1 MNLQSYIGKL
11 VKLTLTNN
19 KILIG
24 KVIDFDDK
32 VDNFDGYNSIEI
44 DTGRI
49 TYDISE
55 NKIKTIFCTFITTK
69 DTRHIPS
76 TISSFKPI
84 DFLSSILNTKFI

>member
-49 TYDISE
+49 TYVISE
-55 NKIKTIFCTFITTK
+55 NKIKTIV
-69 DTRHIPS
+69 
-76 TISSFKPI
+76 
-84 DFLSSILNTKFI
+84 LQ

>member
-1 MNLQSYIGKL
+1 MNLQSYIVKL

-32 VDNFDGYNSIEI
+32 FDNFDGYNSIEI

-55 NKIKTIFCTFITTK
+55 NKIKTIVLQK
-69 DTRHIPS
+69 
-76 TISSFKPI
+76 
-84 DFLSSILNTKFI
+84 

>member
-24 KVIDFDDK
+24 KAIDFDDK

-55 NKIKTIFCTFITTK
+55 NKIKTIVLQK
-69 DTRHIPS
+69 
-76 TISSFKPI
+76 
-84 DFLSSILNTKFI
+84 

>member
-44 DTGRI
+44 DTGRT

-55 NKIKTIFCTFITTK
+55 NKIKTIVLQK
-69 DTRHIPS
+69 
-76 TISSFKPI
+76 
-84 DFLSSILNTKFI
+84 

>member
-44 DTGRI
+44 DIGRI

-55 NKIKTIFCTFITTK
+55 NKIKTIVLQK
-69 DTRHIPS
+69 
-76 TISSFKPI
+76 
-84 DFLSSILNTKFI
+84 

>member
-19 KILIG
+19 KILIE

-55 NKIKTIFCTFITTK
+55 NKIKTIV
-69 DTRHIPS
+69 
-76 TISSFKPI
+76 
-84 DFLSSILNTKFI
+84 LQ

>member
-24 KVIDFDDK
+24 KVIGFDDK

-55 NKIKTIFCTFITTK
+55 NKIKTIV
-69 DTRHIPS
+69 
-76 TISSFKPI
+76 
-84 DFLSSILNTKFI
+84 LQ

>member
-24 KVIDFDDK
+24 KVIDFDNK

-55 NKIKTIFCTFITTK
+55 NKIKTIV
-69 DTRHIPS
+69 
-76 TISSFKPI
+76 
-84 DFLSSILNTKFI
+84 LQ

>member
-55 NKIKTIFCTFITTK
+55 NKIKTIV
-69 DTRHIPS
+69 
-76 TISSFKPI
+76 
-84 DFLSSILNTKFI
+84 L

>member
-11 VKLTLTNN
+11 VELTLTNN

-55 NKIKTIFCTFITTK
+55 NKIKTIVLQK
-69 DTRHIPS
+69 
-76 TISSFKPI
+76 
-84 DFLSSILNTKFI
+84 

>member
-1 MNLQSYIGKL
+1 NLQSYIGKL

-55 NKIKTIFCTFITTK
+55 NKIKTIV
-69 DTRHIPS
+69 
-76 TISSFKPI
+76 
-84 DFLSSILNTKFI
+84 LQ

>member
-1 MNLQSYIGKL
+1 MNLQSYIVKL

-49 TYDISE
+49 TYDILEKEINQS
-55 NKIKTIFCTFITTK
+55 KSKYQ
-69 DTRHIPS
+69 
-76 TISSFKPI
+76 
-84 DFLSSILNTKFI
+84 

>member
-24 KVIDFDDK
+24 KVIGFDDK

-55 NKIKTIFCTFITTK
+55 NKIKTIVLQK
-69 DTRHIPS
+69 
-76 TISSFKPI
+76 
-84 DFLSSILNTKFI
+84 

>member
-1 MNLQSYIGKL
+1 MIKYEFTVSYIGKL

-55 NKIKTIFCTFITTK
+55 NKIKTIVLQK
-69 DTRHIPS
+69 
-76 TISSFKPI
+76 
-84 DFLSSILNTKFI
+84 

>member
-55 NKIKTIFCTFITTK
+55 NKIKIIV
-69 DTRHIPS
+69 
-76 TISSFKPI
+76 
-84 DFLSSILNTKFI
+84 LQ

>member
-1 MNLQSYIGKL
+1 MNLQSYIVKL

-32 VDNFDGYNSIEI
+32 VDNFDGYNSLEI

-55 NKIKTIFCTFITTK
+55 NKIKTIVLQK
-69 DTRHIPS
+69 
-76 TISSFKPI
+76 
-84 DFLSSILNTKFI
+84 

>member
-1 MNLQSYIGKL
+1 MNLQSYIVKL

-55 NKIKTIFCTFITTK
+55 NKIKTIVLQK
-69 DTRHIPS
+69 
-76 TISSFKPI
+76 
-84 DFLSSILNTKFI
+84 

>member
-32 VDNFDGYNSIEI
+32 VDNFDCYNSIEI

-55 NKIKTIFCTFITTK
+55 NKIKTIVLQK
-69 DTRHIPS
+69 
-76 TISSFKPI
+76 
-84 DFLSSILNTKFI
+84 

>member
-55 NKIKTIFCTFITTK
+55 NKIITIVLQK
-69 DTRHIPS
+69 
-76 TISSFKPI
+76 
-84 DFLSSILNTKFI
+84 

>member
-1 MNLQSYIGKL
+1 MNLQSYIVKL

-55 NKIKTIFCTFITTK
+55 NKIKTIV
-69 DTRHIPS
+69 
-76 TISSFKPI
+76 
-84 DFLSSILNTKFI
+84 LQ

>member
-49 TYDISE
+49 TYDISD
-55 NKIKTIFCTFITTK
+55 NKIKTIV
-69 DTRHIPS
+69 
-76 TISSFKPI
+76 
-84 DFLSSILNTKFI
+84 LQ

>member
-1 MNLQSYIGKL
+1 MGKL

-55 NKIKTIFCTFITTK
+55 NKIKTIV
-69 DTRHIPS
+69 
-76 TISSFKPI
+76 
-84 DFLSSILNTKFI
+84 LQ

>member
-32 VDNFDGYNSIEI
+32 IDNFDGYNSIEI

-55 NKIKTIFCTFITTK
+55 NKIKYIQIITK
-69 DTRHIPS
+69 
-76 TISSFKPI
+76 
-84 DFLSSILNTKFI
+84 

>member
-44 DTGRI
+44 NTGRI

-55 NKIKTIFCTFITTK
+55 NKIKTIV
-69 DTRHIPS
+69 
-76 TISSFKPI
+76 
-84 DFLSSILNTKFI
+84 LQ

>member
-49 TYDISE
+49 TYDIPE
-55 NKIKTIFCTFITTK
+55 NKIKTIV
-69 DTRHIPS
+69 
-76 TISSFKPI
+76 
-84 DFLSSILNTKFI
+84 LQ

>member
-49 TYDISE
+49 IYDISE
-55 NKIKTIFCTFITTK
+55 NKIKTIV
-69 DTRHIPS
+69 
-76 TISSFKPI
+76 
-84 DFLSSILNTKFI
+84 LQ

>member
-1 MNLQSYIGKL
+1 MNLQSYIGKI
-11 VKLTLTNN
+11 VKLELTNN

-55 NKIKTIFCTFITTK
+55 NKIKTI
-69 DTRHIPS
+69 
-76 TISSFKPI
+76 
-84 DFLSSILNTKFI
+84 ILQ

>member
-11 VKLTLTNN
+11 VKLMLTNN

-55 NKIKTIFCTFITTK
+55 NKIKTIVLQK
-69 DTRHIPS
+69 
-76 TISSFKPI
+76 
-84 DFLSSILNTKFI
+84 

>member
-49 TYDISE
+49 TYDILE
-55 NKIKTIFCTFITTK
+55 NKIKTIVLQK
-69 DTRHIPS
+69 
-76 TISSFKPI
+76 
-84 DFLSSILNTKFI
+84 

>member
-32 VDNFDGYNSIEI
+32 VDNFDGYNLIEI

-55 NKIKTIFCTFITTK
+55 NKIKTIV
-69 DTRHIPS
+69 
-76 TISSFKPI
+76 
-84 DFLSSILNTKFI
+84 LQ

>member
-11 VKLTLTNN
+11 VRLTLTNN

-44 DTGRI
+44 DTGRV

-55 NKIKTIFCTFITTK
+55 NKIKTIV
-69 DTRHIPS
+69 
-76 TISSFKPI
+76 
-84 DFLSSILNTKFI
+84 L

>member
-11 VKLTLTNN
+11 VRLTLTNN

-44 DTGRI
+44 DTGRV

-55 NKIKTIFCTFITTK
+55 NKIKTIV
-69 DTRHIPS
+69 
-76 TISSFKPI
+76 
-84 DFLSSILNTKFI
+84 LQ

>member
-55 NKIKTIFCTFITTK
+55 NEINQSKSKYQ
-69 DTRHIPS
+69 
-76 TISSFKPI
+76 
-84 DFLSSILNTKFI
+84 

>member
-24 KVIDFDDK
+24 KMIDFDDK

-55 NKIKTIFCTFITTK
+55 NKIKTIV
-69 DTRHIPS
+69 
-76 TISSFKPI
+76 
-84 DFLSSILNTKFI
+84 LQ

>member
-1 MNLQSYIGKL
+1 MNLQSYIVKL

-19 KILIG
+19 KILIE

-55 NKIKTIFCTFITTK
+55 NKIKTIVLQK
-69 DTRHIPS
+69 
-76 TISSFKPI
+76 
-84 DFLSSILNTKFI
+84 

>member
-44 DTGRI
+44 YTGRI

-55 NKIKTIFCTFITTK
+55 IKIKTIVLQK
-69 DTRHIPS
+69 
-76 TISSFKPI
+76 
-84 DFLSSILNTKFI
+84 

>member
-1 MNLQSYIGKL
+1 QSYIGKS

-55 NKIKTIFCTFITTK
+55 NKIKTIV
-69 DTRHIPS
+69 
-76 TISSFKPI
+76 
-84 DFLSSILNTKFI
+84 LQ